1 MKYLFKH
8 KKEFILTIIMFIMII
23 YILYD
28 GIKSGAPVQ
37 SVIETVITLLVWYFN
52 MPTSIGGDITKI
64 ELKQINACRNVGY
77 EGAPEPEDASIDEVE
92 E

>member
-52 MPTSIGGDITKI
+52 MPTSIEGEIGKI
-64 ELKQINACRNVGY
+64 ELKQRKATRDVVY
-77 EGAPEPEDASIDEVE
+77 EATPEPEDASIDEVE